1 MLYWSSY
8 SSPDT
13 NPGMVIKIMT
23 FFFDFQRYEGKCPKL
38 RILME
43 HPYLTAPVTDWCL
56 TGLSLVGEKLNGLG
70 VFFYRGQPGGK
81 SAIDRAPG

>member
-43 HPYLTAPVTDWCL
+43 HPYLTAPVTD
-56 TGLSLVGEKLNGLG
+56 
-70 VFFYRGQPGGK
+70 
-81 SAIDRAPG
+81 